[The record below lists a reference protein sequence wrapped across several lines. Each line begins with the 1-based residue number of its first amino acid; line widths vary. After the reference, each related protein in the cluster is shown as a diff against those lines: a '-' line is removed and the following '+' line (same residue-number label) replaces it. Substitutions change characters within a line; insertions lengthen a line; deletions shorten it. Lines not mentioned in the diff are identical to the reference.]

1 MTSFADL
8 QKPQVEING
17 KACAAVGQNGLMAL
31 YDNLF
36 SQVKV
41 FSSIQK
47 YPLKDLYVEIQIAY
61 LFLAVFYNFYTSS
74 GPPDSIYALCLYWW
88 SFLFFLFQLDVTS
101 SQLLVTDNDFKNP
114 EFRLQLR
121 ETVNTLLNLRSIPIF
136 NENDA
141 ISTRGA
147 PYAVI
152 SRLIPIIY
160 PAIVASLHVGFWME
174 DQCEFY

>member
-1 MTSFADL
+1 MASFADL

-61 LFLAVFYNFYTSS
+61 
-74 GPPDSIYALCLYWW
+74 
-88 SFLFFLFQLDVTS
+88 
-101 SQLLVTDNDFKNP
+101 
-114 EFRLQLR
+114 
-121 ETVNTLLNLRSIPIF
+121 
-136 NENDA
+136 
-141 ISTRGA
+141 
-147 PYAVI
+147 
-152 SRLIPIIY
+152 
-160 PAIVASLHVGFWME
+160 
-174 DQCEFY
+174 